1 MSNKWDGFIHGGSE
15 IMDDIQK
22 NTENCYDAIQEAEKP
37 TCCICH
43 APIGLIYHSEQLRT
57 PQGYEMFVI
66 YEFGCQQCGR
76 LGRGGT
82 PYLAIV
88 DYVRKFEETVV
99 L

>member
-1 MSNKWDGFIHGGSE
+1 MSDKWDEFIHGGSE
-15 IMDDIQK
+15 KMDDIQK
-22 NTENCYDAIQEAEKP
+22 NIDNAYDAVRKAEEP
-37 TCCICH
+37 TCCVCY
-43 APIGLIYHSEQLRT
+43 APIGLTVHSKQLRT
-57 PQGYEMFVI
+57 PDGYALYSA
-66 YEFGCQQCGR
+66 YEFGCQKCGR

>member
-1 MSNKWDGFIHGGSE
+1 
-15 IMDDIQK
+15 MDDIQK
-22 NTENCYDAIQEAEKP
+22 TIENAYDAVRQAEEP
-37 TCCICH
+37 TCCQCH
-43 APIGLIYHSEQLRT
+43 ATIGLISHSEQLSV
-57 PQGYEMFVI
+57 PHGYKMYVW
-66 YEFGCQQCGR
+66 YEFGCQKCGR